1 MRTGGWRVVVL
12 STAIALLASSFAGGC
27 GGGKKD
33 SNDPGDV
40 AADEGDD
47 SEDQGSDEMVDP
59 EKLDELNACFVRKRP
74 SVARCYS
81 EAVESGKLDKK
92 AKGRITVEMLV
103 TADGHPKNVRI
114 AQDTL
119 RSPEVVECI
128 KTTIGAWEIPGP
140 GMDTEFS
147 FSYDFEP
154 E

>member
-1 MRTGGWRVVVL
+1 MRTGGWRVVL
-12 STAIALLASSFAGGC
+12 LGTAIALGAAGC

-33 SNDPGDV
+33 TNDPGDV
-40 AADEGDD
+40 ASEGDD
-47 SEDQGSDEMVDP
+47 DSSDPGSDQMVDP

-92 AKGRITVEMLV
+92 AKGRVTVEMV
-103 TADGHPKNVRI
+103 VSADGKPKKVRI

-119 RSPEVVECI
+119 NSPDLEDCI
-128 KTTIGAWEIPGP
+128 KTTIASWEIPGP
-140 GMDTEFS
+140 GMDTDFS